1 MENPL
6 DLAVTIKGKAQIT
19 NLEQQVQEHFYSS
32 LLSSILKLKQE
43 ASETT
48 KPSLVSNRLEMR

>member
-6 DLAVTIKGKAQIT
+6 ELAVTIKGKAQIT
-19 NLEQQVQEHFYSS
+19 NLAQQVQEHFYSS

-48 KPSLVSNRLEMR
+48 KP